1 MSEVSTDFPHCLHR
15 LRLYNSSGVD
25 GTSVDIAN
33 VVDIRGE
40 SNYELTMR
48 LVTDVENEN
57 HEFFTDLN
65 GFQVSAFGCAPSAVE
80 RWWRVVDWRP
90 CRVKSTCTCTSSFP
104 AMYTIRDKC
113 CCNEIRPVFFLRRL
127 YEGSGTISCRFKAIS
142 TRCQALPTWRTNRIA
157 SVF

>member
-1 MSEVSTDFPHCLHR
+1 MLCMIAAGPIMSEVSTDFPHCLHR

-65 GFQVSAFGCAPSAVE
+65 GFQVTFGCAPAVLQ
-80 RWWRVVDWRP
+80 RRVVD
-90 CRVKSTCTCTSSFP
+90 
-104 AMYTIRDKC
+104 
-113 CCNEIRPVFFLRRL
+113 
-127 YEGSGTISCRFKAIS
+127 
-142 TRCQALPTWRTNRIA
+142 
-157 SVF
+157 